1 MESSPTKESPY
12 ENISDREENN
22 KLIEKKEDFETKVI
36 EKRQENTVAVVT
48 NYIVM
53 TYSGI
58 RRFKC
63 SQCPVTFRRKSDFKR
78 HFQIMHERKKPY
90 SV

>member
-1 MESSPTKESPY
+1 MESAQKIETPY
-12 ENISDREENN
+12 KNISNREVN
-22 KLIEKKEDFETKVI
+22 KLIEKKEDFETKMI
-36 EKRQENTVAVVT
+36 EERQENTVAVVT

-53 TYSGI
+53 NYSGI

-78 HFQIMHERKKPY
+78 HFQIMHEGKKPY
-90 SV
+90 AV

>member
-1 MESSPTKESPY
+1 MESTPTKESSY
-12 ENISDREENN
+12 ENISNREEN
-22 KLIEKKEDFETKVI
+22 KLIEKKEDFETKSN
-36 EKRQENTVAVVT
+36 EERQENTVAVVT

-53 TYSGI
+53 NYSGI

-78 HFQIMHERKKPY
+78 HFQIMHEGKKPY
-90 SV
+90 AV

>member
-1 MESSPTKESPY
+1 MESTPMKESPY
-12 ENISDREENN
+12 ENISNREENQ
-22 KLIEKKEDFETKVI
+22 LIEKKEDHETEVI

-53 TYSGI
+53 NYSGI

-78 HFQIMHERKKPY
+78 HFQIMHEGKKPY
-90 SV
+90 AV

>member
-12 ENISDREENN
+12 ENISDREEN

-36 EKRQENTVAVVT
+36 EKRQENTVVIT

-53 TYSGI
+53 NYSGI

-78 HFQIMHERKKPY
+78 HFQIMHEGKKPY
-90 SV
+90 AV

>member
-1 MESSPTKESPY
+1 MESTPTKESPY
-12 ENISDREENN
+12 ENISDREENQ
-22 KLIEKKEDFETKVI
+22 LIEKKEDFETKVI
-36 EKRQENTVAVVT
+36 EKRQENTVVIT

-53 TYSGI
+53 NYSGI

-78 HFQIMHERKKPY
+78 HFQIMHEGKKPY
-90 SV
+90 AV

>member
-1 MESSPTKESPY
+1 MESAQKIETPY
-12 ENISDREENN
+12 KNISNREVN

-53 TYSGI
+53 NYSGI

-78 HFQIMHERKKPY
+78 HFQIMHEGKKPY

>member
-1 MESSPTKESPY
+1 MESAQKIETPY
-12 ENISDREENN
+12 KNISNREVNN
-22 KLIEKKEDFETKVI
+22 KLIEKKQVFETKMI
-36 EKRQENTVAVVT
+36 EERQENTVAVVT

-53 TYSGI
+53 NYSGI

-78 HFQIMHERKKPY
+78 HFQIMHEGKKPY
-90 SV
+90 AV

>member
-1 MESSPTKESPY
+1 MEPTPTKELPY
-12 ENISDREENN
+12 ENISNKEEN
-22 KLIEKKEDFETKVI
+22 KLIEKKEDFETK
-36 EKRQENTVAVVT
+36 ERQENTVAVVT

-53 TYSGI
+53 NYSGI

-78 HFQIMHERKKPY
+78 HFQIMHEGKKPY
-90 SV
+90 AV

>member
-1 MESSPTKESPY
+1 MESTPMKESPY
-12 ENISDREENN
+12 ENISNREENQ
-22 KLIEKKEDFETKVI
+22 LIEKKEDLETKVL

-53 TYSGI
+53 NYSGI

-78 HFQIMHERKKPY
+78 HFQIMHEGKKPY
-90 SV
+90 AV

>member
-1 MESSPTKESPY
+1 MDTTPMKESPY
-12 ENISDREENN
+12 ENISNREENQ
-22 KLIEKKEDFETKVI
+22 LIEKKEDLETKVL

-53 TYSGI
+53 NYSGI

-78 HFQIMHERKKPY
+78 HFQIMHEGKKPY
-90 SV
+90 AV

>member
-1 MESSPTKESPY
+1 MDTTPMKESPY
-12 ENISDREENN
+12 ENISNREENQ
-22 KLIEKKEDFETKVI
+22 LIEKKEDLETKVI

-53 TYSGI
+53 NYSGI

-78 HFQIMHERKKPY
+78 HFQIMHEGKKPY
-90 SV
+90 AV

>member
-1 MESSPTKESPY
+1 MESTPMKESPY
-12 ENISDREENN
+12 ENISNREENQ
-22 KLIEKKEDFETKVI
+22 LIEKKEDLETKVL

-53 TYSGI
+53 NYSGI

-78 HFQIMHERKKPY
+78 HFQIMHEANIVKLM
-90 SV
+90 

>member
-1 MESSPTKESPY
+1 MESTPTKESLY
-12 ENISDREENN
+12 ENISNREEN
-22 KLIEKKEDFETKVI
+22 KPFEKKEDFETKVI
-36 EKRQENTVAVVT
+36 EERQENTVPVIT

-53 TYSGI
+53 NYSGI

-78 HFQIMHERKKPY
+78 HFQIMHEGKKPY
-90 SV
+90 AV

>member
-1 MESSPTKESPY
+1 MDTTPMKESPY
-12 ENISDREENN
+12 ENISNREENQ
-22 KLIEKKEDFETKVI
+22 LIEKKEDLETKVI
-36 EKRQENTVAVVT
+36 ENRQENTVAVVT

-53 TYSGI
+53 NYSGI

-78 HFQIMHERKKPY
+78 HFQIMHEGKKPY
-90 SV
+90 AV